1 MLHQLIKKDMKV
13 NFQTEDNDG
22 FTPRKQPMKR
32 ERNRDSD
39 YAAPFK
45 RKDDKRKRR
54 EAFERKRGG

>member
-1 MLHQLIKKDMKV
+1 MK
-13 NFQTEDNDG
+13 NYLLDDG
-22 FTPRKQPMKR
+22 ETFTPRKEPMKR

-39 YAAPFK
+39 YATPFK